1 MKMSL
6 FQLHDDHLNS
16 LKSKVNQL
24 KQICQLSNLYLSNYF
39 LDLKSQVDSEMA
51 EQYLK
56 QTDTNTKQ
64 SIQHIWLR
72 MIDTI
77 ETFERECVQNKQLV
91 IIIIGL

>member
-39 LDLKSQVDSEMA
+39 LDLKNGLT
-51 EQYLK
+51 YL
-56 QTDTNTKQ
+56 
-64 SIQHIWLR
+64 
-72 MIDTI
+72 
-77 ETFERECVQNKQLV
+77 
-91 IIIIGL
+91 IGLSAMRPITGYKLSRLKNGLELESQHSRLGLRD